1 MTKLIDKWQP
11 VLDKLPKDIKDK
23 ENFVQLLENEHKDKE
38 TLEDFTRFSLP
49 MCTEIWRKLEK
60 LKVKIET
67 QKSSD
72 GCIMEIYGPTFNF
85 EKIDNK
91 YKTAEA
97 IAEYLSEEMV
107 KDIVKLISNKTFKPF
122 KLFVANQGI
131 DVGSE
136 TEYRFLMQYLKEAQ

>member
-38 TLEDFTRFSLP
+38 TLEDFTRFVFP

-60 LKVKIET
+60 LKIKIET

-72 GCIMEIYGPTFNF
+72 RCVMEVYGPTFNF
-85 EKIDNK
+85 GDLDNK
-91 YKTAEA
+91 KTAGD

-107 KDIVKLISNKTFKPF
+107 KDIVKLTGGKTFKPF